1 MTTLLKAADLAK
13 ARNRGFHLMASGTD
27 IKAATETYN
36 SFIKAT
42 VWGTAVV
49 LVIVVLVVGLIA
61 S

>member
-1 MTTLLKAADLAK
+1 
-13 ARNRGFHLMASGTD
+13 MASGTD